1 MRYLLLEIPA
11 LVIFISLRS
20 VASINCYT
28 CSSHNGSNPHCED
41 PFNPAMSTYKE
52 KCMVPKAGHIGLF
65 PANFCIKIDGR
76 NVKTKEVT
84 VIRACVMKSMDSQ
97 CGGFKY
103 EDIMMKG
110 CIQSC
115 DYDGCNSALHFFQ
128 LNRKVLVSIM
138 FFHLSR
144 CLIQFL

>member
-76 NVKTKEVT
+76 NEEP
-84 VIRACVMKSMDSQ
+84 S
-97 CGGFKY
+97 
-103 EDIMMKG
+103 
-110 CIQSC
+110 
-115 DYDGCNSALHFFQ
+115 
-128 LNRKVLVSIM
+128 
-138 FFHLSR
+138 
-144 CLIQFL
+144 